1 MRVVSPLK
9 EHEKIGANLKINH
22 KMARMGIESRDK
34 PDPYIVNAR
43 MNYEELQEKMARIDA
58 SKLNLEETV
67 VQVSRVSKVV
77 KGGRRFSIR
86 ALVVVG
92 DHNGH
97 VGFGFGKA
105 GEYTEA
111 IRKGVE
117 DAKKHL
123 IEVPLTGTT
132 IPFIVTANFGA
143 SKVLLKPAAPGTG
156 VIAGG
161 AVRAV
166 MESAGVRDILT
177 KTLGSTNKANTVQAC
192 ISGLRE
198 LRSPEVEAARRG
210 KTVAELLGKR
220 RAAQLVAATAAAAE
234 QAAAARIA
242 REEEAR
248 DSRGTG
254 GGRGDRR
261 DRRGER
267 SDRPERR
274 ERSSGGG
281 RR

>member
-1 MRVVSPLK
+1 
-9 EHEKIGANLKINH
+9 
-22 KMARMGIESRDK
+22 
-34 PDPYIVNAR
+34 
-43 MNYEELQEKMARIDA
+43 MARIDA

-92 DHNGH
+92 DHNGY

-117 DAKKHL
+117 EAKKHL
-123 IEVPLTGTT
+123 VHVPLSGTT
-132 IPFIVTANFGA
+132 VPFMVKTRFGA
-143 SKVLLKPAAPGTG
+143 SEVMLKPAAPGTG

-166 MESAGVRDILT
+166 LEAVGIRDILT
-177 KTLGSTNKANTVQAC
+177 KSLGSTNAANTVQAC
-192 ISGLRE
+192 LTALRE
-198 LRSPEVEAARRG
+198 LRSPEEEAARRG
-210 KTVAELLGKR
+210 KTVTELVGRKRAE
-220 RAAQLVAATAAAAE
+220 QLAVAAATAAE

-248 DSRGTG
+248 ERESRPARRGGERG
-254 GGRGDRR
+254 GGGDRR
-261 DRRGER
+261 GGDRGGERGGGGDRRGG
-267 SDRPERR
+267 
-274 ERSSGGG
+274 GGG

>member
-1 MRVVSPLK
+1 MP
-9 EHEKIGANLKINH
+9 
-22 KMARMGIESRDK
+22 
-34 PDPYIVNAR
+34 
-43 MNYEELQEKMARIDA
+43 RIDA

-117 DAKKHL
+117 EAKKHL
-123 IEVPLTGTT
+123 VHVPLAGTT
-132 IPFIVTANFGA
+132 IPFMVKTRFGA
-143 SKVLLKPAAPGTG
+143 SEVMLKPAAPGTG

-166 MESAGVRDILT
+166 LESVGIRDILT
-177 KTLGSTNKANTVQAC
+177 KSLGSTNAANTVQAC
-192 ISGLRE
+192 LMALYE
-198 LRSPEVEAARRG
+198 LRSPEEEAARRG
-210 KTVAELLGKR
+210 KTVPELIGRKRAE
-220 RAAQLVAATAAAAE
+220 QLAVATAAAAE
-234 QAAAARIA
+234 QAAAARAA

-248 DSRGTG
+248 ERESRPARRG
-254 GGRGDRR
+254 GGERGERRGGERGGGDRR
-261 DRRGER
+261 
-267 SDRPERR
+267 
-274 ERSSGGG
+274 GGG

>member
-1 MRVVSPLK
+1 
-9 EHEKIGANLKINH
+9 
-22 KMARMGIESRDK
+22 MAK
-34 PDPYIVNAR
+34 
-43 MNYEELQEKMARIDA
+43 IDA

-92 DHNGH
+92 DHNGY
-97 VGFGFGKA
+97 VGYGLGKA
-105 GEYTEA
+105 SEYTEA

-123 IEVPLTGTT
+123 IQVPLSGTT
-132 IPFIVTANFGA
+132 IPYMVNTRFGA
-143 SKVLLKPAAPGTG
+143 SQVVLKLAAPGTG

-192 ISGLRE
+192 LKALRE
-198 LRSPEVEAARRG
+198 LRSAEEEASRRG
-210 KTVAELLGKR
+210 KTVAEIVGKK
-220 RAAQLVAATAAAAE
+220 RAEQIAIANANAAE
-234 QAAAARIA
+234 QAAAARA
-242 REEEAR
+242 AHEEEAR
-248 DSRGTG
+248 ESKAASTGRRGTG
-254 GGRGDRR
+254 DR
-261 DRRGER
+261 DRRGG
-267 SDRPERR
+267 
-274 ERSSGGG
+274 SGGRG
-281 RR
+281 GADHRGGGDRRR

>member
-1 MRVVSPLK
+1 
-9 EHEKIGANLKINH
+9 
-22 KMARMGIESRDK
+22 
-34 PDPYIVNAR
+34 
-43 MNYEELQEKMARIDA
+43 MARIDA

-67 VQVSRVSKVV
+67 VDVSRVSKVV

-92 DHNGH
+92 DHNGY

-105 GEYTEA
+105 SEYTEA

-123 IEVPLTGTT
+123 MYVPLSGTT
-132 IPFIVTANFGA
+132 IPYTVTTSFGA

-192 ISGLRE
+192 LKALRE
-198 LRSPEVEAARRG
+198 LRSPEIEASRRG
-210 KTVAELLGKR
+210 KTVADVVGRKQAERLE
-220 RAAQLVAATAAAAE
+220 AAAAMAAE
-234 QAAAARIA
+234 QAAVTRAA

-248 DSRGTG
+248 EARAVSRQ
-254 GGRGDRR
+254 RGDRR
-261 DRRGER
+261 GGAAGGERGDRRGGG
-267 SDRPERR
+267 SGDRGDRR
-274 ERSSGGG
+274 GGG
-281 RR
+281 GGDRRR

>member
-1 MRVVSPLK
+1 MA
-9 EHEKIGANLKINH
+9 KI
-22 KMARMGIESRDK
+22 
-34 PDPYIVNAR
+34 DP
-43 MNYEELQEKMARIDA
+43 

-92 DHNGH
+92 DRNGH

-105 GEYTEA
+105 NEYTEA

-117 DAKKHL
+117 EAKKNL
-123 IEVPLTGTT
+123 IEVPLSGTT
-132 IPFIVTANFGA
+132 IPFMIKTTFGA
-143 SKVLLKPAAPGTG
+143 SEVLLKAAAPGTG

-192 ISGLRE
+192 IKGLRE
-198 LRSPEVEAARRG
+198 LRSPDAEAARRG
-210 KTVAELLGKR
+210 KTVVDLLGKK
-220 RAAQLVAATAAAAE
+220 RAEQLVIAAAAAAE
-234 QAAAARIA
+234 QAAASRSARD
-242 REEEAR
+242 EEAR
-248 DSRGTG
+248 ETRAAS
-254 GGRGDRR
+254 GGRRDRRDRGDRGDRGGGDRR
-261 DRRGER
+261 DRSR
-267 SDRPERR
+267 
-274 ERSSGGG
+274 
-281 RR
+281 